1 MNDASPV
8 ATFAR
13 RWATGSWR
21 CRSQGG
27 VSGWSVRQKSRQPP
41 ISAPSPPRSAGW
53 TGKTPLRG
61 RGRGVRG
68 PPEGSRMAPHPGPLP
83 TAMSSQK
90 VAPPVGRGGRGDPA
104 AYLSDAHTSG
114 WCGWSGSVFRLPT
127 FWRTWLRESVRIGTI
142 DKFGACEVDIPR
154 GTDSP
159 RDRGRRSPYAQS
171 GVLPKRHIVGRRY
184 AIIRVRGP

>member
-1 MNDASPV
+1 MSDKNDLGWFHALTALRQGV
-8 ATFAR
+8 ARGEKTTAFAMPPDRATRTFL
-13 RWATGSWR
+13 
-21 CRSQGG
+21 
-27 VSGWSVRQKSRQPP
+27 P
-41 ISAPSPPRSAGW
+41 
-53 TGKTPLRG
+53 
-61 RGRGVRG
+61 
-68 PPEGSRMAPHPGPLP
+68 PLP
-83 TAMSSQK
+83 IVQLLQN